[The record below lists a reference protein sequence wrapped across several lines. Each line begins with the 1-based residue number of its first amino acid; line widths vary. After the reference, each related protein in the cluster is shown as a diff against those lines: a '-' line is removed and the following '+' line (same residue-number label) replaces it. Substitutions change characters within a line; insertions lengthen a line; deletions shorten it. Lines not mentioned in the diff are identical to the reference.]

1 MTDNTTLGLNN
12 RTWTLIELTSA
23 GLLAAITLR
32 STIKEANKKG
42 GLLGYIQPRGDFW
55 KSSQVYSNVLVTI
68 LLCKGAIDAAKE
80 YNLISG
86 LGAAPVTRPQL
97 GGYSKQNYF

>member
-1 MTDNTTLGLNN
+1 MTDTTLGVKNK
-12 RTWTLIELTSA
+12 TWTLIELTSA

-32 STIKEANKKG
+32 STLKEAKKKG
-42 GLLGYIQPRGDFW
+42 GLMEYIQPRGDFW
-55 KSSQVYSNVLVTI
+55 KSSQVYSNVLVTV

-86 LGAAPVTRPQL
+86 LGAAPVVHPQL
-97 GGYSKQNYF
+97 GGYSNQNYF